1 MVNAISSAF
10 MPDSIARASSE
21 TISLA
26 PKPAICAP
34 MITLSSTVVTKRMNP
49 SVFPRDNARP
59 LPENGNLNAFA
70 SIPASLAS
78 LIVIPTEA
86 NSGSVKAT
94 AGIAL

>member
-1 MVNAISSAF
+1 MAK
-10 MPDSIARASSE
+10 ASSE

-26 PKPAICAP
+26 PTPPICAP
-34 MITLSSTVVTKRMNP
+34 MMTLSSLVVTKRIKP
-49 SVFPRDNARP
+49 SVFASDNARP
-59 LPENGNLNAFA
+59 FPENGNLYAVA
-70 SIPASLAS
+70 SIPASFAS